1 MRWVMATGMVA
12 AVLVATSCIA
22 FVNPDSFGTTC
33 SFANRGAACGACLAS
48 QCQSAIDACCTSD
61 SCLPALPDV
70 DLCAGGDRDACGR
83 ILSRAS
89 TSAND
94 EASLRL
100 SQCISKS
107 CVNVCPY
114 AVATVTRCSQPVL
127 GSGKTC
133 NCDVS
138 AQPNAV
144 VCSREAYPDTICC
157 APDGWPAEGQRCS
170 CLKWACNPTGVGCG
184 CLLTETSTK
193 TDTSECTGANCCSD
207 GFQCQCS
214 SLPCRDDQKKVPAC
228 SLSFAECKAG
238 TKAIDRCTVDAR

>member
-1 MRWVMATGMVA
+1 MATSMLA

-22 FVNPDSFGTTC
+22 FVNPDDFGPSC
-33 SFANRGAACGACLAS
+33 AFANRGAACGSCLAS
-48 QCQSAIDACCTSD
+48 QCQSAIDACCGSD
-61 SCLPALPDV
+61 ACLPAMADV

-83 ILSRAS
+83 VLARTTTTATDDVSV
-89 TSAND
+89 
-94 EASLRL
+94 RL

-144 VCSREAYPDTICC
+144 VCGRETFPDTVCC
-157 APDGWPAEGQRCS
+157 APEGWPKEGQRCS
-170 CLKWACNPTGVGCG
+170 CLKWACNPTEVGCG
-184 CLLTETSTK
+184 CLLTETSSK
-193 TDTSECTGANCCSD
+193 TDTSECTGVNCCSD

-238 TKAIDRCTVDAR
+238 TRAIDRCTVDAR